1 MNIIMNEENMKYIK
15 NNDNSKVL
23 RTEILFAPLLIILP
37 FIVGVLLV
45 NDYYTRG
52 IIGGDPQYFG
62 ELILGI
68 VIIIA
73 NIIFDIPFI
82 NSLIA
87 KKEKQK

>member
-1 MNIIMNEENMKYIK
+1 MNEENMKYIK
-15 NNDNSKVL
+15 NNNNSKVL
-23 RTEILFAPLLIILP
+23 RTEILFAPILIILP

-52 IIGGDPQYFG
+52 IIGGDPKYFG
-62 ELILGI
+62 ELILGL

-73 NIIFDIPFI
+73 NIIFDIPFV